1 MFLMG
6 TCRGEK
12 HSRSLF
18 ISSQRAEFHILLS
31 FMLMFN
37 KMNKYDVNRP
47 ALPKPS
53 SREQQQ
59 LVGYIDMVGYQID
72 HKVN

>member
-1 MFLMG
+1 MIRIDLY
-6 TCRGEK
+6 CA
-12 HSRSLF
+12 
-18 ISSQRAEFHILLS
+18 Q
-31 FMLMFN
+31 
-37 KMNKYDVNRP
+37 P
-47 ALPKPS
+47 ALPKLS